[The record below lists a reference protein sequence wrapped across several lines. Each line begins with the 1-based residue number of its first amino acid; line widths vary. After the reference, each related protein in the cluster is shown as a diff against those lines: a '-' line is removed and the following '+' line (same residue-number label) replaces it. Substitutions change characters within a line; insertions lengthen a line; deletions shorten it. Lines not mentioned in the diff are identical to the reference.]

1 MTPTAPIDLGSRL
14 ELMVDDYLIERMD
27 GARLRLHHPQP
38 REVALV
44 LDRPWEGSGSGYV
57 TVIREAD
64 RYRMW
69 YKGAQLDCTGGRLQP
84 VTDSVCYAE
93 SADGITWERV
103 DVGVIEH
110 AGSAANNIVW
120 RGQGGHGFC
129 PFLDTNP
136 ACAPEERYK
145 AVGQGRFEEQ
155 AALWALTSADGVHWA
170 LMGDAPILRGTPFD
184 SQNLVF
190 WDSVRGEYRAYVRF
204 FREGRWRDI
213 LTTTS
218 PDFRTW
224 AEYQQLQY
232 PGAPDEQLYTNQ
244 VQPYYRAPHIFVGL
258 PTRYIE
264 RGWSPSMEALPDQES
279 RRLCAQAHVRFGT
292 ALSDTL
298 LMTSRDGVTFHRWD
312 EAFLAPGIQRPG
324 TWVYGDCYASCGLVE
339 VASALPGAPPELSFW
354 ASENVWLDPVAL
366 RRYALRVDGFASA
379 HAALAG
385 GKLLTKPLTFTGS
398 RLVLNFASS
407 AAGDLRVEVQDT
419 AGAPVEGFAL
429 VDCDE
434 IFGDE
439 IERTVTWRGGESD
452 LSALA
457 GQPVRLRIAL
467 RDADLFSLRC
477 I

>member
-1 MTPTAPIDLGSRL
+1 MPNSTPIDLGSRL
-14 ELMVDDYLIERMD
+14 ELMVDDHLIERMD

-57 TVIREAD
+57 TVIREAE

-69 YKGAQLDCTGGRLQP
+69 YKGAHLDCAGGRLQP
-84 VTDSVCYAE
+84 ARDSVCYAE
-93 SADGITWERV
+93 SADGIAWERAE
-103 DVGVIEH
+103 VGLIEH
-110 AGSAANNIVW
+110 EGSAANNIVW
-120 RGQGGHGFC
+120 RGQGDHGFC
-129 PFLDTNP
+129 PFLDANP
-136 ACAPEERYK
+136 ACPPEERYK
-145 AVGQGRFEEQ
+145 AVGQGRFEEK
-155 AALWALTSADGVHWA
+155 AALWALASPDGIHWE
-170 LMGDAPILRGTPFD
+170 LMDEAPILRGTPFD

-218 PDFRTW
+218 PDFRNW
-224 AEYQQLQY
+224 AQYQQLHY

-279 RRLCAQAHVRFGT
+279 RRTCAEAHVRFGT

-298 LMTSRDGVTFHRWD
+298 LMTSRDGATFRRWD
-312 EAFLAPGIQRPG
+312 EAFLPPGIQRPG
-324 TWVYGDCYASCGLVE
+324 TWVYGDAYASCGLVE
-339 VASALPGAPPELSFW
+339 VASGLPGAPPELSFW
-354 ASENVWLDPVAL
+354 ANENVWVGPVAL
-366 RRYALRVDGFASA
+366 RRYALRIDGFASA
-379 HAALAG
+379 HDPLSG
-385 GKLLTKPLTFTGS
+385 GEVLTKPCTFAGS
-398 RLVLNFASS
+398 RLVLNFATS
-407 AAGDLRVEVQDT
+407 AAGDLRVEVQD
-419 AGAPVEGFAL
+419 ACGAPIAGFAL
-429 VDCDE
+429 TDCDE
-434 IFGDE
+434 VFGDE

-457 GQPVRLRIAL
+457 GRPVRLRIAL
-467 RDADLFSLRC
+467 RDADLFSLRF